1 MEELARDFADQA
13 HFLFVY
19 VREAHPGEH
28 YPPHQYFEQ
37 KLLHATALRERGM
50 TRPMVVDSLYGKVH
64 RRYGGVS
71 NMSWIIDHTGH
82 VAYRAS
88 WTVEPD
94 IRGSLEEILRTRDLK
109 RGGGQNANYY
119 REMIGLRP
127 ASERPDGGQHF
138 LGGKVAEEQFRQAQ
152 AGRQSLNRSP
162 LVRPGGGAPSG
173 VPVP

>member
-1 MEELARDFADQA
+1 MEELARDLADQA

-19 VREAHPGEH
+19 VREAHPGEN

-37 KLLHATALRERGM
+37 KVLHAKALRERGM
-50 TRPMVVDSLYGKVH
+50 SRPIVVDSLYGKVH

-94 IRGSLEEILRTRDLK
+94 IRSALEEILRTRDLK
-109 RGGGQNANYY
+109 RGGGQTANYY

-138 LGGKVAEEQFRQAQ
+138 LGGRIAEEQFRQAHASRLRDQ
-152 AGRQSLNRSP
+152 A
-162 LVRPGGGAPSG
+162 
-173 VPVP
+173 